1 MTPKNKESKDLN
13 PNEKNKIK
21 QASQN
26 AADFDDIDLGD
37 ADDSS
42 GSLGMDNFK
51 PRIDKNQLPSERGRI
66 EEL

>member
-13 PNEKNKIK
+13 RNEKIKNKK
-21 QASQN
+21 VVPN

-42 GSLGMDNFK
+42 GSLGMDNFR
-51 PRIDKNQLPSERGRI
+51 PRVDKNQLPSERGRI

>member
-1 MTPKNKESKDLN
+1 MTSKNKKSKELN

-51 PRIDKNQLPSERGRI
+51 PRVDKNQLPSERGRI